1 MRRKVVFIVS
11 VLCCL
16 GAAAQQ
22 DYSALDS
29 LYYNVEMQAT
39 LSKGDNTPLWL
50 NANRYG
56 LSSLD
61 KSNGYLRAAAMRP
74 LSVDADRR
82 WGLGYGLDVAVAK
95 GFTSRMIVQQAYV
108 EGRWLKGVLTVGSKQ
123 QPMQLK
129 NQELSTGSQTFGI
142 NARPIPQV
150 RLSLP
155 EYWALPFSKGW
166 LSVKGFVAYGI
177 QTDDNWQREFTG
189 KTSRYAE
196 HSLHHAKAGYLK
208 IGNEYRFFPVSLE
221 LGLEMACQFGGTTHR
236 SDGSVIENEGGLK
249 GMWHAFFPGGGDST
263 DGSAWQN
270 ASGNQLGSWV
280 ARLNFDYD
288 TWYLGIYADQFFED
302 HSMMLHLDYDGY
314 GSGDEWNVKK
324 EHRYFLYDFKDWLL
338 GAELRLKDATWLNN
352 IVLEYMY
359 TKYQGGPLYHDHT
372 SAISDHISGRDNYYN
387 HSLFTGWQH
396 WGMVMGNPLYM
407 SPLYNDDG
415 TIRVRNNRF
424 VAWHLGLSGDPSE
437 QLHYRVLA
445 TWQRGY
451 GTYDALYR
459 DPRKTV
465 SMLAEAAYS
474 FPSWSALK
482 GWSVKAAAAF
492 DTGELYGK
500 NYGFQLTV
508 AKTGLVKFKKLKN

>member
-1 MRRKVVFIVS
+1 
-11 VLCCL
+11 
-16 GAAAQQ
+16 
-22 DYSALDS
+22 
-29 LYYNVEMQAT
+29 
-39 LSKGDNTPLWL
+39 
-50 NANRYG
+50 
-56 LSSLD
+56 
-61 KSNGYLRAAAMRP
+61 
-74 LSVDADRR
+74 
-82 WGLGYGLDVAVAK
+82 
-95 GFTSRMIVQQAYV
+95 
-108 EGRWLKGVLTVGSKQ
+108 
-123 QPMQLK
+123 
-129 NQELSTGSQTFGI
+129 
-142 NARPIPQV
+142 
-150 RLSLP
+150 
-155 EYWALPFSKGW
+155 
-166 LSVKGFVAYGI
+166 
-177 QTDDNWQREFTG
+177 
-189 KTSRYAE
+189 
-196 HSLHHAKAGYLK
+196 
-208 IGNEYRFFPVSLE
+208 
-221 LGLEMACQFGGTTHR
+221 MACQFGGTTYR
-236 SDGSVIENEGGLK
+236 GNGTTVSNEGGLK
-249 GMWHAFFPGGGDST
+249 GMWHAFLPGGGDST
-263 DGSAWQN
+263 DGDAWQN
-270 ASGNQLGSWV
+270 AGGNHLGSWV
-280 ARLNFDYD
+280 ARLNFNYD
-288 TWYLGIYADQFFED
+288 SWYLGLYADQYFED

-465 SMLAEAAYS
+465 SMLAEAAYN

>member
-1 MRRKVVFIVS
+1 MRHIFTLLLS
-11 VLCCL
+11 VCTLS
-16 GAAAQQ
+16 AAAQEA
-22 DYSALDS
+22 YSPLDS
-29 LYYNVEMQAT
+29 LHYKVEMQAT
-39 LSKGDNTPLWL
+39 LSHGDHTPLWL

-56 LSSLD
+56 LSSLETT
-61 KSNGYLRAAAMRP
+61 NGYVRAAALRP
-74 LSVDADRR
+74 LLTGTDRH
-82 WGLGYGLDVAVAK
+82 WDVGYGLDVAVAK
-95 GFTSRMIVQQAYV
+95 GFTSTLIIQQAFAEV
-108 EGRWLKGVLTVGSKQ
+108 RWLKGVLTVGSKEY
-123 QPMQLK
+123 PMELK
-129 NQELSTGSQTFGI
+129 NQELSTGSQTLGI
-142 NARPIPQV
+142 NARPIPQA
-150 RLSLP
+150 RI
-155 EYWALPFSKGW
+155 ALPDYWVLPFAKGW
-166 LSVKGFVAYGI
+166 LSIKGHVAYGM
-177 QTDDNWQREFTG
+177 QTDDQWQREFTG
-189 KTSRYAE
+189 EKSRYAE
-196 HSLHHAKAGYLK
+196 RSRYHSKAGYLK
-208 IGNEYRFFPVSLE
+208 IGNEYRFYPVSLE
-221 LGLEMACQFGGTTHR
+221 LGLEMACQFGGTTYR
-236 SDGSVIENEGGLK
+236 GNGTTVSNEGGLK
-249 GMWHAFFPGGGDST
+249 GMWHAFLPGGGDST
-263 DGSAWQN
+263 DGDAWQN
-270 ASGNQLGSWV
+270 AGGNHLGSWV
-280 ARLNFDYD
+280 ARLNFNYD
-288 TWYLGIYADQFFED
+288 SWYLGLYADQYFED

-465 SMLAEAAYS
+465 SMLAEAAYN

-508 AKTGLVKFKKLKN
+508 AKTGLLNLKSKNR